1 VGVGFMF
8 APAHHGAM
16 RYAGNARRELGLRTL
31 FNILGPMAN
40 PAGVKRQVLG
50 VFSKELCRHMAE
62 VLRRLGSEHVMVVHS
77 KDGMDE
83 ISLAAPTHVAELKDG
98 QITEYDIQ
106 PEDFGIKSQ
115 SLIGLTVNDAQESLA
130 LIRDA
135 LGRRKTE
142 SGQKAADMIVLNAG
156 AALYV
161 AGEAGTLKDGV
172 HMAHDA
178 LHSGLALDK
187 LQELVSFTAVY
198 RQENAQ

>member
-1 VGVGFMF
+1 
-8 APAHHGAM
+8 
-16 RYAGNARRELGLRTL
+16 
-31 FNILGPMAN
+31 
-40 PAGVKRQVLG
+40 
-50 VFSKELCRHMAE
+50 
-62 VLRRLGSEHVMVVHS
+62 
-77 KDGMDE
+77 
-83 ISLAAPTHVAELKDG
+83 VAELKDG

-106 PEDFGIKSQ
+106 PEDCGIKSQ